1 VRTAGVPPPPTLR
14 TLLKIPGKIAENR
27 VLARMKTSILF
38 LLAAVAPAQITFPP
52 DLTISRIEVVQTV
65 QDETQEVPLIAGK
78 ATVARAFV
86 RQLNRPEALVS
97 GVTVFL
103 RAYRNGVEIAQS
115 PLRSITPAIQARP
128 APDRG
133 NLLHAQTFVL
143 PDNWTAAGTLELRA
157 ELRIPPGTVESP
169 TDNNNLTRAVAFVS
183 PHVLDPRIAWLPLCS
198 GGTCYGS
205 ASRGPAASQALIERL
220 LPVPE
225 STLRYDDVPVPA
237 VRWDRPLADAA
248 GITAFQSF
256 LKKWKYL
263 LDDSPLRPHLLAA
276 WLPRSAQTELAGA
289 NSSGATSNGVG
300 WLVEQPDEIAN
311 QNLLAR
317 SLGRALGLQAA
328 DGGCTA
334 AAGDPGFDPLTTRLI
349 PATQPSFLASCDNPA
364 VQAWISASQAR
375 SLFEAL
381 KPATVAP
388 ASDYVIVGGRARAI
402 DTAMVVN
409 SLIAPEASVA
419 GGDTCVRVIGS
430 EGEAEQCFFV
440 EETLHFAAKVRIP
453 GRLIRIALR
462 RGGFEVASL
471 SPTGVTPQVAFDAPA
486 AGDTWSDNQVIRWS
500 ASDPSNRPLT
510 YTLLYSNDEGANWYP
525 LAVDLTEPRYEIDT
539 AALVGPE
546 VQFRVI
552 ASAGLDQNTAGSPT
566 VTLAQTP
573 SLDLPSATVD
583 FGNVVAGVL
592 VERALAIGNAGTGP
606 LVLDAVDNTGEAFRP
621 GTPLP
626 FRVRAGQQRPF
637 PVRHRPRIP
646 GLDTAE
652 ALLRSNDPAATERK
666 VTLKAAV
673 FDQPVPTGVLAPP
686 LLDFGTVPVGESR
699 ELTARLRNDGSAPLT
714 VFSLSTQNARF
725 SVVSPLGQLTLQ
737 PADERTVVVRFT
749 PLADGAQSGALNAS
763 TNDPTTPTL
772 RAELRG
778 AGQLLSA
785 PRLELSPTSL
795 DFGGVAL
802 GQLRVLSVTARN
814 AGSGPLSLISFT
826 FTNNAYAAVSPATP
840 VSIAPGAQQ
849 VLSIRYQPT
858 ALGAQPATLTIETND
873 PSLARATV
881 ALQGTGLAAAPS
893 LAPRVSHLIP
903 GSMTP
908 GSPRFNLTV
917 TGANFNS
924 ASVVRLNGSDRPT
937 TFLSSTQLRASIAP
951 EDVATARTAQI
962 SVVNAPPGGGTSNSV
977 PLVVNEA
984 GPGARIQWMDTSVC
998 PSLVAQTT
1006 VFDRIGA
1013 PITELNSNN
1022 LRCSEDGVPVSCV
1035 ATRAEP
1041 SGSGL
1046 SLVMVLHASAGIND
1060 PVKQRNDTLNMR
1072 NAAYAF
1078 IDAIG
1083 DQDRMAVTQMD
1094 NGVRL
1099 LWNFASGENREA
1111 LRDGVDMMRSP
1122 LGIGTSLYDAIE
1134 DGLDR
1139 LATEGNRRKAML
1151 IFAGNENTYDT
1162 RGPRDGDALNALF
1175 RRVQNS
1181 GVSLHFMPLG
1191 DGFRNTNLIALANQ
1205 FALDSGGLVFTDP
1218 NVAATTSVTRLAET
1232 LNRQHLI
1239 HYATPNRDGQP
1250 HMFRVDFTVPGA
1262 SFTAARGYAGCR
1274 P

>member
-1 VRTAGVPPPPTLR
+1 M
-14 TLLKIPGKIAENR
+14 KI
-27 VLARMKTSILF
+27 LTLF
-38 LLAAVAPAQITFPP
+38 LLGTVAPAQITFPP

-65 QDETQEVPLIAGK
+65 QDEMQEVPLVAGK

-128 APDRG
+128 TPDRG
-133 NLLHAQTFVL
+133 NLLHAQNFVL
-143 PDNWTAAGTLELRA
+143 PDNWTTAGTLELRA

-169 TDNNNLTRAVAFVS
+169 TDNNNLTRSVVFVS
-183 PHVLDPRIAWLPLCS
+183 PNVVDPRIAWLPFCN
-198 GGTCYGS
+198 GGSCYEG
-205 ASRGPAASQALIERL
+205 RAAPQGLIERL
-220 LPVPE
+220 LPIPE
-225 STLRYDDVPVPA
+225 STLRYDDVPVSA
-237 VRWDRPLADAA
+237 VRWDRPLRDAQ
-248 GITAFQSF
+248 GISAFQSF

-276 WLPRSAQTELAGA
+276 WLPRSAQTEPGA
-289 NSSGATSNGVG
+289 AANAGATSNGVG
-300 WLVEQPDEIAN
+300 WLVEQPDETAS

-328 DGGCTA
+328 DGGCA
-334 AAGDPGFDPLTTRLI
+334 AVTGDPGFDPLTAHLI

-364 VQAWISASQAR
+364 AQAWISASQAR
-375 SLFEAL
+375 LLFDAL
-381 KPATVAP
+381 RPATVAP
-388 ASDYVIVGGRARAI
+388 ASDYVIVSGRARAI
-402 DTAMVVN
+402 ETAVVVN
-409 SLIAPEASVA
+409 SLIAPEPSVA
-419 GGDTCVRVIGS
+419 GGDTCVRVTGS

-440 EETLHFAAKVRIP
+440 EETLHFAVKVRIP
-453 GRLIRIALR
+453 GKLSRVALR

-471 SPTGVTPQVAFDAPA
+471 SPTGVTPQIAFESPA
-486 AGDTWSDNQVIRWS
+486 GGETWTDTQLIRWS

-510 YTLLYSNDEGANWYP
+510 YTLFYSNDEGANWYP
-525 LAVDLTEPRYEIDT
+525 LAVDLTEPRYEIET
-539 AALVGPE
+539 AALLGPD

-552 ASAGLDQNTAGSPT
+552 ASAGLDQTTAGSGT
-566 VTLAQTP
+566 VTLAQKP
-573 SLDLPSATVD
+573 SLDLPSASVD
-583 FGNVVAGVL
+583 FGNVVSGVL
-592 VERALAIGNAGTGP
+592 VERALTVGNAGTGP
-606 LVLDAVDNTGEAFRP
+606 LLVDSVENTGEAFRP

-626 FRVRAGQQRPF
+626 FRVRAGHARPF

-646 GLDTAE
+646 GLDSAE
-652 ALLRSNDPAATERK
+652 AVFRTNDPAAEVRQ

-673 FDQPVPTGVLAPP
+673 FDQAVPTGVLAPS

-699 ELTARLRNDGSAPLT
+699 ELAARLRNDGSAPLT
-714 VFSLSTQNARF
+714 VFSLSVQNARF

-737 PADERTVVVRFT
+737 PAEERTVIVRFT
-749 PLADGAQSGALNAS
+749 PLADGAQTGMLNAA

-826 FTNNAYAAVSPATP
+826 FNNAAYAAVSPAAP

-858 ALGAQPATLTIETND
+858 ALGAQPGTLTIETND
-873 PSLARATV
+873 PSQPRAAV

-893 LAPRVSHLIP
+893 LAPRISHLIP
-903 GSMTP
+903 ASMTP

-924 ASVVRLNGSDRPT
+924 ASVVQFNGSARPT
-937 TFLSSTQLRASIAP
+937 TFLSSTQVRASIAP

-984 GPGARIQWMDTSVC
+984 GPGARIQWIDTSVC
-998 PSLVAQTT
+998 PSLMAQTT
-1006 VFDRIGA
+1006 VIDRIGA
-1013 PITELNSNN
+1013 PITALNANN
-1022 LRCSEDGVPVSCV
+1022 LRCSEDGVAVDCT
-1035 ATRAEP
+1035 AIRAEP

-1046 SLVMVLHASAGIND
+1046 SMVMVLHASAGILD

-1072 NAAYAF
+1072 NAAFAF

-1083 DQDRMAVTQMD
+1083 DQDRMAITQMD

-1099 LWNFASGENREA
+1099 LWNFASGENRDA
-1111 LRDGVDMMRSP
+1111 LRDGVNSMRTP

-1191 DGFRNTNLIALANQ
+1191 DGFRNTSLIALANQ

-1218 NVAATTSVTRLAET
+1218 NVAATTQVTRLAET

-1239 HYATPNRDGQP
+1239 HFATPNRDGQP
-1250 HMFRVDFTVPGA
+1250 HLFRVDISVPGA